1 MKLTKYLHS
10 ENKEQWNQW
19 FSQCALLSGSKR
31 IIMTEFRDGFFRLI
45 KKIIG
50 GSSVSLALIYTLGH
64 IIIAMTCNRIITGA
78 DWGLASIDAVI
89 EPCINGVWFYFLH
102 EFWRK
107 LTKNPEVTV
116 FKKSGWYTPQ
126 WSRHIPAWTGLV

>member
-1 MKLTKYLHS
+1 
-10 ENKEQWNQW
+10 
-19 FSQCALLSGSKR
+19 
-31 IIMTEFRDGFFRLI
+31 MTEFRDGFFRLI

-50 GSSVSLALIYTLGH
+50 GSSVTLALIYTLGH

-116 FKKSGWYTPQ
+116 FKKSG
-126 WSRHIPAWTGLV
+126 

>member
-1 MKLTKYLHS
+1 M
-10 ENKEQWNQW
+10 
-19 FSQCALLSGSKR
+19 SGSKG

-50 GSSVSLALIYTLGH
+50 GSSVTLALIYTLGH

-116 FKKSGWYTPQ
+116 FKKSG
-126 WSRHIPAWTGLV
+126 